1 MRIRFVAPVVMAA
14 LTGLLM
20 AAPLPS
26 QAAAPDPSPDS
37 LSKAD
42 ARRAASKIAREF
54 ARANDSVTSAA
65 VGGCR
70 RRAADRLDCLA
81 VSQGSTTTTKTVCR
95 LRIAVHATN
104 GNPRA
109 ELLSSKCETQ
119 SRFELTEAEALVA
132 LLGKMKEL
140 VDQPVQISAFERTSQ
155 TSFRARADWTR
166 FGATE
171 RTSKCTAL
179 LTVTLRSPGVI
190 ELSVL
195 VVDCN
200 PPAGQ
205 APSPPKYF

>member
-1 MRIRFVAPVVMAA
+1 MRIRLVAPVVLAA
-14 LTGLLM
+14 LTGLLVT
-20 AAPLPS
+20 APLPS
-26 QAAAPDPSPDS
+26 QAAAPNPSPDS

-42 ARRAASKIAREF
+42 ARRAASRIAKEF
-54 ARANDSVTSAA
+54 ARANDSVNSAA

-81 VSQGSTTTTKTVCR
+81 VSQGSTATTKTVCR
-95 LRIAVHATN
+95 LRIAVHATS

-109 ELLSSKCETQ
+109 ELLSSKCQTQ

-132 LLGKMKEL
+132 LLGKMREL
-140 VDQPVQISAFERTSQ
+140 VGQTVQVSALERASQ
-155 TSFRARADWTR
+155 ISFRARADWTR
-166 FGATE
+166 PATSGG
-171 RTSKCTAL
+171 TSKCTAL
-179 LTVTLRSPGVI
+179 LTATLRSPGVI

-205 APSPPKYF
+205 ATSPPTYK